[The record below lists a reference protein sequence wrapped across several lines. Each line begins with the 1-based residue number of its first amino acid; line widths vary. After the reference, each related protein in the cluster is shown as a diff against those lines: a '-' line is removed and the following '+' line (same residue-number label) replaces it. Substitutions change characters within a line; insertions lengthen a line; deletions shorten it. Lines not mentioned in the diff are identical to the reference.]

1 MKTGLFYAFG
11 AFLLVSCSGSQGK
24 GSADSDSIEETASLV
39 DSIPAEPRPVLT
51 KDSIGGIFIGE
62 SVNDVPDA
70 IEGLYT
76 AKENGASPDAVTIVF
91 KGAEGERFIAY
102 DFGEGKIDVIN
113 LIDTVAQVKAP
124 RGMFG
129 IGDKFSNVLQ
139 LPGVETEWKGYDNSC
154 TLYLKWEG
162 LWFAHTKDT
171 ISENLSRRLYQP
183 IQAPT
188 PADFDDSVTVGFIGT
203 GLPF

>member
-91 KGAEGERFIAY
+91 KGQRES
-102 DFGEGKIDVIN
+102 V
-113 LIDTVAQVKAP
+113 
-124 RGMFG
+124 
-129 IGDKFSNVLQ
+129 S
-139 LPGVETEWKGYDNSC
+139 S
-154 TLYLKWEG
+154 
-162 LWFAHTKDT
+162 HT
-171 ISENLSRRLYQP
+171 ISAKGRSMSSTLSTQWRR
-183 IQAPT
+183 
-188 PADFDDSVTVGFIGT
+188 
-203 GLPF
+203 

>member
-139 LPGVETEWKGYDNSC
+139 LPGVETEWSGYDNSG
-154 TLYLKWEG
+154 TWYWKWEW
-162 LWFAHTKDT
+162 LWFAPSQET

>member
-102 DFGEGKIDVIN
+102 DS
-113 LIDTVAQVKAP
+113 A
-124 RGMFG
+124 
-129 IGDKFSNVLQ
+129 
-139 LPGVETEWKGYDNSC
+139 KGRSMSS
-154 TLYLKWEG
+154 TLSTQW
-162 LWFAHTKDT
+162 
-171 ISENLSRRLYQP
+171 RR
-183 IQAPT
+183 
-188 PADFDDSVTVGFIGT
+188 
-203 GLPF
+203 